1 MRKLL
6 LASSL
11 ILGGILGAHAVAW
24 SPSPVVTE
32 ETVGKDGVTVSW
44 SYDDSEFRAD
54 LFQVIVYKMHKA
66 SKAENFVLAQTSFD
80 DIESTG
86 TLKKHEERG
95 ATWDFIPDCP
105 GWWAKFPVYMQGA
118 MGIDAFQYFS
128 GSDNADIFGGSY
140 LVSPDYDLSRV
151 ANPAIK
157 VEAKLAN
164 EETSVTGGF
173 ALYAWNT
180 NWSDPRNIDYKPI
193 YNNDKHYTDL
203 ANTSWATKSETLVFP
218 DPADYTDPD
227 LIEEVQGIDRS
238 RTRLVFYGSGYSAFW
253 IDDIKV
259 SIDLQPGD
267 MVDYGA
273 AINEVK
279 GNTFTID
286 TSADTPDDYTYAY
299 EIRPLWLE
307 HDDYRDVTTIRFT
320 NYAYSSPRHVIGG
333 FSGIDEIEAPAS
345 KVQIAARNGRITISG
360 AEGPA
365 QVFNIAGQQV
375 YNGPADAPIALERGV
390 YIVMAGGST
399 AKITL

>member
-1 MRKLL
+1 MKKLL
-6 LASSL
+6 LVSSL
-11 ILGGILGAHAVAW
+11 VLGGILGAQATVW
-24 SPSPVVTE
+24 LPTPVITE
-32 ETVGKDGVTVSW
+32 ESVGKDGVTIAW
-44 SYDDSEFRAD
+44 SYDDSDTPAD

-66 SKAENFVLAQTSFD
+66 SAPETFVLAQTSFD

-95 ATWDFIPDCP
+95 ALWDFIPDCP
-105 GWWAKFPVYMQGA
+105 GWWVKWPLYINGA
-118 MGIDAFQYFS
+118 MGIDTFQYFT
-128 GSDNADIFGGSY
+128 GSDNSDIFGGSY
-140 LVSPDYDLSRV
+140 LVSPDYDLSHV
-151 ANPAIK
+151 ANPALK

-164 EETSVTGGF
+164 EATSVTGGF

-180 NWSDPRNIDYKPI
+180 NWYDPRNIDYKPI

-227 LIEEVQGIDRS
+227 QLEEVQGIDRS
-238 RTRLVFYGSGYSAFW
+238 RTRLAFYGSGRSALW
-253 IDDIKV
+253 VDDIKV

-286 TSADTPDDYTYAY
+286 TSADTPEDYTYAY
-299 EIRPLWLE
+299 EVRPIRLYY
-307 HDDYRDVTTIRFT
+307 DDSRNVTTVRFT

-333 FSGIDEIEAPAS
+333 FSGIGEIEAPAS
-345 KVQIAARNGRITISG
+345 KVQIAARNGQITISG

-365 QVFNIAGQQV
+365 QVFNIAGRQV

-390 YIVMAGGST
+390 YIVKACSST
-399 AKITL
+399 AKVIL